1 MLIVRHCLIP
11 VNLTGDSIVI
21 AISDPKNKKALEEV
35 KSVTGLTVEPIA
47 APEPSIRAAISLY
60 YGD

>member
-1 MLIVRHCLIP
+1 
-11 VNLTGDSIVI
+11 VNRTNTVYLDKPGRFID
-21 AISDPKNKKALEEV
+21 DPKNKKALEEV